1 MVDLSY
7 YTPPRLR
14 EPLRQAAGLGYSLL
28 DNIIGLDDGYQSAG
42 ERFGT
47 QLRQDP
53 IGVGRAIGSGIFD
66 SVIGAV
72 KDPVGAVKGVA
83 TGIAD
88 SYGNASQGA
97 AAYLP
102 EGVALKDASM
112 DQIRAANDAYLADV
126 ANLASVVPATRA
138 VGGTGRAAMRLGRA
152 VNKAYGADI
161 IGAGRA
167 IATGNTDLLSEVFQR
182 GREGQSVGAAKVGSD
197 YFIPPMKNA
206 GRAKDPAM
214 NTEWSETKHK
224 TAPYSWETAGRYLGE
239 TTAPTLITPSKDQG
253 KRLFFL
259 TGDRTAGDA
268 EIMGLTN
275 LKFRRPVR
283 LYAGGDYMDTGD
295 VWASHRGV
303 MVPKQNVWEKMDP
316 DSLKAGYMPM
326 GERSG
331 DFAKHQGELL
341 SEALYSS
348 PLPTKVVKVI
358 DDEMKKIVMS
368 VRDKAYKK
376 DLEDAVKA
384 NKKRKEKGLELLDL
398 PQKDLS
404 AIPSVASEEFRDWL
418 KGQSAEKIQKPF
430 IAKMDTS
437 PMKALEGVPDVG
449 EVRFAATSPELVNAP
464 SYSGGYRMGTP
475 DVRRGLLESSHESYD
490 TKTAAKEGTRAET
503 FGTHIP
509 SYIFARDVALPRII
523 QNIKSGGFN
532 PLANDY
538 VLKDYLL
545 PKDQRSLTMNP
556 KLNQLMDQQW
566 VDENSRF
573 IELEKTLGR
582 PYAEE
587 YARGLLLDALRE
599 L

>member
-14 EPLRQAAGLGYSLL
+14 EPLRQAAGLGYSLI

-53 IGVGRAIGSGIFD
+53 IGVGKAVGSGIIN
-66 SVIGAV
+66 STIEAAR
-72 KDPVGAVKGVA
+72 DPVGAIKGVV

-102 EGVALKDASM
+102 EGVALKDATI

-126 ANLASVVPATRA
+126 VNLASVVPATRA
-138 VGGTGRAAMRLGRA
+138 VGAGARAL
-152 VNKAYGADI
+152 NNAYGADV

-167 IATGNTDLLSEVFQR
+167 VASGDMDMLKEVFQR

-197 YFIPPMKNA
+197 YFTPPMENA

-214 NTEWSETKHK
+214 NTEWSKTKHK
-224 TAPYSWETAGRYLGE
+224 TAPYEWETSGRYLGE

-268 EIMGLTN
+268 EITGMTGLP
-275 LKFRRPVR
+275 FRRPVR

-303 MVPKQNVWEKMDP
+303 MVPKQNVWKKMDP
-316 DSLKAGYMPM
+316 DSLKTAYMPM

-348 PLPTKVVKVI
+348 PLPTKVVKTI

-376 DLEDAVKA
+376 DLEDVVKA

-418 KGQSAEKIQKPF
+418 KGQSAEKVQKPF

-490 TKTAAKEGTRAET
+490 TKIAAKEGTGSET
-503 FGTHIP
+503 FGTNIP
-509 SYIFARDVALPRII
+509 SYIIARDAALPRIV
-523 QNIKSGGFN
+523 QNIKAGGFD
-532 PLANDY
+532 PFANEQ

-545 PKDQRSLTMNP
+545 PKDQRSFTMNP
-556 KLNQLMDQQW
+556 KTSQLMDQQW

-587 YARGLLLDALRE
+587 YASGLLLDALRG